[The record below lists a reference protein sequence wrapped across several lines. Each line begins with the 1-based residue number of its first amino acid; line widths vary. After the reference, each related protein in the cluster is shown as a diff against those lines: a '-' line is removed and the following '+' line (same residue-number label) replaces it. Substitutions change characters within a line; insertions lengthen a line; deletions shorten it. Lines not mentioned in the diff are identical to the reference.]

1 MAIKK
6 KLEKTPS
13 EIRFQLARAFA
24 RRLQKVLKDD
34 LLAVYIGGSAA
45 YGMAMSFSDADVIVI
60 CKNIPTYYSKNRV
73 FRTLE
78 PMERKFKITIQPH
91 TIFPE
96 DIPDLRRRYRYPVE
110 APFWVR
116 IVKNGVRLAFAQKSF
131 LQKYGKEFP
140 KPPNRL
146 KETLLSG
153 YARPLQYESPEKRLT
168 EFEERLKNR
177 KKSFKARKP
186 RPLIR

>member
-96 DIPDLRRRYRYPVE
+96 DIP
-110 APFWVR
+110 
-116 IVKNGVRLAFAQKSF
+116 
-131 LQKYGKEFP
+131 
-140 KPPNRL
+140 
-146 KETLLSG
+146 
-153 YARPLQYESPEKRLT
+153 
-168 EFEERLKNR
+168 
-177 KKSFKARKP
+177 
-186 RPLIR
+186 